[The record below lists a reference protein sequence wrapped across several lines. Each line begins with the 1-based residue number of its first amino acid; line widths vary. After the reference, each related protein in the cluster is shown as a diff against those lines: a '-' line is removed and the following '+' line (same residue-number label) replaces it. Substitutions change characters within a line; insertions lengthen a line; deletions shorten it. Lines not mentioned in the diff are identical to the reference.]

1 MFNTNEFEQEF
12 FVEEI
17 ICHEDFLMSSN
28 TIVNDICLMKTDRPL
43 KFNENVLPICL
54 PEEVGPPEIGQMCKV
69 AGWGDTMGTG
79 NQFVLNEV
87 SVPIITYDQCQNWYD
102 DEFIRIFEKEH
113 LCAGYEQGQLDACQ
127 GDSGGPFVCYHD
139 IDGEEQLPVLH
150 GVVSFGVGCAEAR
163 NPGVYTRLTNYL
175 DFISSII
182 IDACAS
188 EPCLNGGI
196 CTPQGQMDYV
206 CECDIGYSGDTCEI
220 DEVALK
226 IGCDDEPCKNGAQCI
241 PGFNSYRCQCELGWA
256 GRVCDR
262 EVPQCEIP
270 YADGSGRV
278 IGLGMLGISLGGSQ
292 GGLRGRRES
301 NSTLARSGL
310 ELNLCAQYNK
320 LINMSSGILGS
331 TV

>member
-1 MFNTNEFEQEF
+1 
-12 FVEEI
+12 
-17 ICHEDFLMSSN
+17 
-28 TIVNDICLMKTDRPL
+28 MKTDRPL
-43 KFNENVLPICL
+43 VFNEHVVPICL
-54 PEEVGPPEIGQMCKV
+54 PEETGGPEIGQMCMV
-69 AGWGDTMGTG
+69 GGWGDTMGTG

-102 DEFIRIFEKEH
+102 DEFIRIFEEEH

-139 IDGEEQLPVLH
+139 VDGQEQLPILH

-206 CECDIGYSGDTCEI
+206 CECDMGYSGDVCEI

-226 IGCDDEPCKNGAQCI
+226 IGCDDEPCKNGARCI
-241 PGFNSYRCQCELGWA
+241 PGFNSYRCECELGWA

-270 YADGSGRV
+270 YKDGSRV
-278 IGLGMLGISLGGSQ
+278 IGLGMIGISSASA
-292 GGLRGRRES
+292 GGLRGRRDT
-301 NSTLARSGL
+301 NSTLARSG
-310 ELNLCAQYNK
+310 
-320 LINMSSGILGS
+320 
-331 TV
+331 